1 MPRCNG
7 TGPNGTG
14 PMTGWRMGPCS
25 ENAERGFQ
33 GRGRGMGPC
42 GAGFGF
48 GRGRGQGRGR
58 GFRNRAVQA
67 AEAGVPEQAQPQ
79 APIEA
84 RLDILQRQI
93 EAVSGQIETLRSA
106 LRHENLPV
114 EEPKKDPDVK

>member
-1 MPRCNG
+1 MPRGDG

-14 PMTGWRMGPCS
+14 PMTGWGMGPCGGS
-25 ENAERGFQ
+25 TGRGFQ

-42 GAGFGF
+42 GGGFGF
-48 GRGRGQGRGR
+48 SRGRGHGRGL
-58 GFRNRAVQA
+58 GLRNRAVQA
-67 AEAGVPEQAQPQ
+67 AEAGAPDQAQSQ

-93 EAVSGQIETLRSA
+93 ETVSGQIEALRSA

-114 EEPKKDPDVK
+114 EEPRKDPETK